1 LFTQIQSPKALPQ
14 RRSVQ
19 LAHSRRELHG
29 WVARGVVWSAGQTEA
44 RLIGPGCVLLDA
56 AVLSLILEARSSASF
71 AEVDTMSVQ
80 GLDAPHVLPV
90 FCCVQSSSDETR
102 AAVVK
107 NLGVGGDLE
116 LRMLEIVRLG

>member
-1 LFTQIQSPKALPQ
+1 MGC
-14 RRSVQ
+14 
-19 LAHSRRELHG
+19 EG
-29 WVARGVVWSAGQTEA
+29 CC
-44 RLIGPGCVLLDA
+44 LICKTD
-56 AVLSLILEARSSASF
+56 RSASYWTWLDGRSWF
-71 AEVDTMSVQ
+71 FLSFGGRNSASLAVVDTMSVQ

>member
-1 LFTQIQSPKALPQ
+1 MDGS
-14 RRSVQ
+14 
-19 LAHSRRELHG
+19 
-29 WVARGVVWSAGQTEA
+29 RGVLSGLQD
-44 RLIGPGCVLLDA
+44 RQKRVLLDLAWMDA